1 MVIVI
6 IAVPLL
12 ILAVLHLWQ
21 AKVLGVDIAITNPSD
36 SFESIDYAD
45 RGRQITPYHAWK
57 SEDSIRV
64 PIHVRVHYRSTQ
76 WKSLLPKDEVYIIY
90 KINTKPPFVD
100 SIAFEHPDGTLRSE
114 EMEIALPLVMDEKGG
129 YAKAAL
135 VLHRT
140 ALATVQ
146 TPQLLELRMQLS
158 VMGKRL
164 LLFPARFPR
173 NKLLYRN
180 VALHTGPDL
189 GDMWLAIDPGTT
201 ATCLAAA
208 TNLQEITLAP
218 SFGGNADGQGIIP
231 SFISIDKRYP
241 YQKDETLQSIGA
253 RDNIVRVGYYAKNI
267 TDQEKNKKS
276 DFETFQ
282 SIKKLLGYTDQKNI
296 RFSNG
301 NVLSLDGSQLTQL
314 LVRGMM
320 RNFKENLEANPRAY
334 AHLMENA
341 HFAPK
346 RVVVAIPNN
355 FTANKIQ
362 DVVNCFKDIGQFQE
376 IRCIRESEA
385 VLCYYVHHHEA
396 LHHLGQRLKDET
408 VLVFDMGGA
417 TINMTV
423 ADTYTQVEN
432 KRTRYHIEIDAQ
444 LGYGVGG
451 DTIDYCLARIFYDAI
466 NEYPQLAKAN
476 PFGEDGERL
485 KRRDPTAHKRL
496 KQEIRAVMEELKQIL
511 VQHANSVSRTYVLAP
526 YEIEGAFLKHMGIG
540 LTVDV
545 DGPLY
550 QNFKKT
556 ERGLA
561 LLENP
566 WFLKLVLKPV
576 EDAVDDIAEITD
588 LRVLD
593 TVIFSGRSTL
603 FPGIKERVESKLRE
617 KIRKIMPHRTF
628 EIIKLSPTSLKTA
641 VAEGSCLYAVSRNAI
656 VLSRHR
662 ITCHFGVK
670 HTLSLAKGDF
680 EFINVIPIGSEM
692 EGQKIA
698 REIEMD
704 HDRFEYDNHRVE
716 FYQIMGAD
724 PEKVLRN
731 LEKHKYSRLDAVK
744 VDYPVKKIGMELW
757 FDDTVKGHVIDS
769 SSNDIRPNC
778 RIATTHKDQEIA
790 NANDEHYTWIVE

>member
-1 MVIVI
+1 MVIAIV
-6 IAVPLL
+6 AAPLL
-12 ILAVLHLWQ
+12 ILAMLHLWQ
-21 AKVLGVDIAITNPSD
+21 AKILGVDISIINPSD
-36 SFESIDYAD
+36 SFESIDYAN

-57 SEDSIRV
+57 SEDSIRIPLRV
-64 PIHVRVHYRSTQ
+64 QVRYRATA
-76 WKSLLPKDEVYIIY
+76 WEALLPKDEVRITF
-90 KINTKPPFVD
+90 KISTKPSFVD
-100 SIAFEHPDGTLRSE
+100 SIALEHPDGTLRSE
-114 EMEIALPLVMDEKGG
+114 EMEIELPLTIYEKGG
-129 YAKAAL
+129 YANATL
-135 VLHRT
+135 LLHRIPW
-140 ALATVQ
+140 ATVPA
-146 TPQLLELRMQLS
+146 PQLVELKVQLS
-158 VMGKRL
+158 VKGKRL
-164 LLFPARFPR
+164 LLFPAQFPKNR
-173 NKLLYRN
+173 LLYKN
-180 VALHTGPDL
+180 IALHTGPDL
-189 GDMWLAIDPGTT
+189 GDLWLAIDPGTT

-208 TNLQEITLAP
+208 TSLQEITLAP
-218 SFGGNADGQGIIP
+218 SFGGTADGPGIIP
-231 SFISIDKRYP
+231 SVLSIDKRYP
-241 YQKDETLQSIGA
+241 YQKGETLQSLA
-253 RDNIVRVGYYAKNI
+253 EQENIVRVGYYAKNI

-276 DFETFQ
+276 DFESFH
-282 SIKKLLGYTDQKNI
+282 SIKKLLGYTDKKDI
-296 RFSNG
+296 RFANG
-301 NVLSLDGSQLTQL
+301 YTLPLDGSQLTQL

-320 RNFKENLEANPRAY
+320 RNFKKNIEGNQHAY
-334 AHLMENA
+334 AHLMDGK
-341 HFAPK
+341 HFLPK
-346 RVVVAIPNN
+346 RVAVAIPNN

-396 LHHLGQRLKDET
+396 LHSSRRHLTDET

-417 TINMTV
+417 TINVTV
-423 ADTYTQVEN
+423 ADAYTQVEN

-476 PFGEDGERL
+476 PFGEDGERQ
-485 KRRDPTAHKRL
+485 KQRDPGAHKRL

-511 VQHANSVSRTYVLAP
+511 VQNANNVSRMYVLAP
-526 YEIEGAFLKHMGIG
+526 YEIEGAFQKHMGVT
-540 LTVDV
+540 LTIDV
-545 DGPLY
+545 DGPFY

-588 LRVLD
+588 LRILN

-603 FPGIKERVESKLRE
+603 FPGIKEKVEAKLRE
-617 KIRKIMPHRTF
+617 KIRKLMPLRNLET
-628 EIIKLSPTSLKTA
+628 IKLSTEALKTA

-662 ITCHFGVK
+662 VTCHFGIK
-670 HTLSLAKGDF
+670 HTLSLAKGHF
-680 EFINVIPIGSEM
+680 EFKKIIPIGTEM
-692 EGQKIA
+692 NGQKIA
-698 REIEMD
+698 GEVEMYQ
-704 HDRFEYDNHRVE
+704 DRFEYDNHKVE
-716 FYQIMGAD
+716 FYQVMGAN

-731 LEKHKYSRLDAVK
+731 LEKHKYSRLDAIT
-744 VDYPVKKIGMELW
+744 VDYPVEKIGMELW
-757 FDDTVKGHVIDS
+757 FDDTVKGYVQDS
-769 SSNDIRPNC
+769 SSDQIRPNC